1 MVVVRGGMVEIRTAT
16 ETDRAQIADLLT
28 QLGYPGTDGFIREKI
43 EQLASHPDGEV
54 AVAVENDAVVGFIS
68 LHFIPQLALHGDFAR
83 ISYLCVD
90 EAARSNGV
98 GQQLLAYAELRARQR
113 GCDRL
118 ELHCHSRRERA
129 HAFYYRHGYAES
141 PKYLLKMLK

>member
-1 MVVVRGGMVEIRTAT
+1 MEIRTAT
-16 ETDRAQIADLLT
+16 ETDASKIVGLLT
-28 QLGYPGTDGFIREKI
+28 QLGYPGTEGFIRDKI
-43 EQLASHPDGEV
+43 RKLANHPDGV
-54 AVAVENDAVVGFIS
+54 VVVAVENGAVVGFIS
-68 LHFIPQLALHGDFAR
+68 LHFIPQVALPGDFAR

-90 EAARSNGV
+90 EAVRSG
-98 GQQLLAYAELRARQR
+98 GIGRQLLSYAELRARQR

-129 HAFYYRHGYAES
+129 HEFYFRHGYAES